1 MTSRRQQSRG
11 NRKVRSF
18 VIRNTLRRMLED
30 QCLDRAAGL
39 SFFGLL
45 SAAPAILALV
55 SLLGVVGEAE
65 PTAEAV
71 LSLAHDVSPEATSA
85 IRPIV
90 TELVEAPSAGV
101 TLIGS
106 LLVAIWSA
114 SKYVGAFSRAMNQ
127 VYRVEE
133 GRPFWKLKPLT
144 LLITVVLVTLLAA
157 LGMLLVL
164 SGPVAKSLGGLIGM
178 GETALLIWNAAR
190 WPVFILVI
198 IVLLAVLYYVTPNV
212 RQPKFRWVSVGALIA
227 LLTLLV
233 VSAGFVFYINHFN
246 SFNATYG
253 SIGGVIVGLVWVWM
267 VNLSLLLGAE
277 FDAEFERGRQLR
289 AGIAAEETIRLPLRD
304 ARQIRRARKKRAE
317 VVDEGRA
324 LRQTF
329 SDQGPQPFADRP
341 DVED

>member
-55 SLLGVVGEAE
+55 SLLGVIGEAE

-246 SFNATYG
+246 SVNATYG